1 MTPPAAGLNLHEL
14 DYMSWGPDE
23 SSLPIR
29 SYPLAP
35 RTGNGSY
42 FDELAIYDDPTF
54 SQPEFGNWVTAEDLH
69 RNFGRGND
77 AWRTGFN
84 PSRPA
89 APVARSSMGGS
100 AASAEPS
107 LFLDANRG
115 VAHSSP
121 SAHDGFLVSPVSP
134 VSSIEPVKR
143 TGSADWSS
151 AGHHSPEVSN
161 ELDYLQPAKRI
172 RSHASEGAGASKP
185 RTVARKAQPSS
196 PEIKKP
202 TVLSRSAPSGVAKR
216 RPKKPTPN
224 PNPYSAAPAVRNA
237 GAGGGVSHNRTQLRT
252 AQRRVKPPTQSGA
265 APARHPASEEDG
277 EEPDDDPLAPEE
289 RRARES
295 HNFVE
300 KQYRSRLNQQ
310 FESLLAVLLAGKD
323 ARSGGGGGTRWGDA
337 SAAAAADDRRLS
349 KAEVLEKARR
359 RIEDLEELTR
369 TLALEK
375 EELLGNLEVM
385 RGIVERGADA
395 DV

>member
-1 MTPPAAGLNLHEL
+1 
-14 DYMSWGPDE
+14 
-23 SSLPIR
+23 
-29 SYPLAP
+29 
-35 RTGNGSY
+35 
-42 FDELAIYDDPTF
+42 
-54 SQPEFGNWVTAEDLH
+54 
-69 RNFGRGND
+69 
-77 AWRTGFN
+77 
-84 PSRPA
+84 
-89 APVARSSMGGS
+89 
-100 AASAEPS
+100 
-107 LFLDANRG
+107 
-115 VAHSSP
+115 
-121 SAHDGFLVSPVSP
+121 
-134 VSSIEPVKR
+134 
-143 TGSADWSS
+143 
-151 AGHHSPEVSN
+151 
-161 ELDYLQPAKRI
+161 
-172 RSHASEGAGASKP
+172 
-185 RTVARKAQPSS
+185 
-196 PEIKKP
+196 
-202 TVLSRSAPSGVAKR
+202 
-216 RPKKPTPN
+216 
-224 PNPYSAAPAVRNA
+224 
-237 GAGGGVSHNRTQLRT
+237 VSHNRTQLRT

-323 ARSGGGGGTRWGDA
+323 ARSGGGGGGTRWGDA

-385 RGIVERGADA
+385 KGIVERGADA